1 MKKALMILLCG
12 ILVMVSCFKIQESV
26 DEKITE
32 VVLQKSIIN
41 TVVIDAGHGGI
52 DVGAVGIDNSYEKN
66 INLSISLILYDYLM
80 VSGINSKLIR
90 NGDYEL
96 YKNGEK
102 RNKSDLYNR
111 LDYVNSIPN
120 STLISIHQNK
130 YENPAE
136 WGTQIW
142 YSPNDSKSE
151 ILANNILKEI
161 KTNIQPSNN
170 RNNKASDSS
179 YYILYKAT
187 VPSIMVECG
196 FISNEE
202 ENKKLQDIE
211 YQKDISYSI
220 LSGICEEL

>member
-12 ILVMVSCFKIQESV
+12 ILIIVSCIKIQEKV
-26 DEKITE
+26 DDKITE
-32 VVLQKSIIN
+32 VVLRKTIMSTI
-41 TVVIDAGHGGI
+41 VIDAGHGGI
-52 DVGAVGIDNSYEKN
+52 DVGAVGIDGSLEKN
-66 INLSISLILYDYLM
+66 INLSISLIIYDYLM

-90 NGDYEL
+90 NGDYEI
-96 YKNGEK
+96 YKEGEK
-102 RNKSDLYNR
+102 RVKSDLYNR
-111 LDYVNSIPN
+111 LDYINSIPN

-130 YENPAE
+130 FDNPAE

-151 ILANNILKEI
+151 ELANNILKEI
-161 KTNIQPSNN
+161 KTNIQPYNN
-170 RNNKASDSS
+170 RNNKVSDSN

-196 FISNEE
+196 FISNQE
-202 ENKKLQDIE
+202 ENIKLQDIE